1 MRPPARLGCYG
12 RKSTS
17 IAPSRGAKAAYE
29 HREFAMGDLSVW
41 QELALVGAFILIF
54 ISICLLEGSSE

>member
-1 MRPPARLGCYG
+1 
-12 RKSTS
+12 
-17 IAPSRGAKAAYE
+17 
-29 HREFAMGDLSVW
+29 MGDLSVW